1 MSFELSSSTR
11 MALRATAVAT
21 AAVAVSRIPGI
32 DRPYWIVLTA
42 VMLIYETAGESI
54 KRSGQRL
61 AMTLT
66 GCLTGWLLYLVADHI
81 PPLRWSLL
89 LGGIF
94 LAVYFRSNPRGVVYA
109 PMVFFISVYVVFV
122 FAIVGGWTGK
132 LFVTRIYDTAIGC
145 ALALGG
151 SLLILPQRAGNLIA
165 DDLAHFWDLCRQYF
179 EKTQGFL
186 SNTAPPPTSLD
197 RHSLLKQLEQLRLRS
212 RNSAFDGFMG
222 RNARKRQRLLVE
234 SSEIMSRHLLAFA
247 ALLQG
252 DQSSHSSAS
261 MLQSLGK
268 LMQRTTAGFHKLC
281 NPVIEPQFQ
290 AVPPGV
296 IPANKLYSQTMEKLL
311 SEQVSRAEILLIGP
325 ELYHLGEVCYHLE
338 AMLN

>member
-1 MSFELSSSTR
+1 MSFDLSPTTR
-11 MALRATAVAT
+11 MALRAAAVAT
-21 AAVAVSRIPGI
+21 VAVAVARIPGI

-66 GCLTGWLLYLVADHI
+66 GCLTGWLLFLVADHI

-122 FAIVGGWTGK
+122 FAVVGDWTGK
-132 LFVTRIYDTAIGC
+132 LFVTRVYDTAIGC

-151 SLLILPQRAGNLIA
+151 SLLILPQRAGNLVA
-165 DDLAHFWDLCRQYF
+165 DDLTRFWDLCRQYF
-179 EKTQGFL
+179 EKTQAFL
-186 SNTAPPPTSLD
+186 IQSGPAPSPLD
-197 RHSLLKQLEQLRLRS
+197 RQSLLKQLEQLRMRN
-212 RNSAFDGFMG
+212 RNSAFESFMG
-222 RNARKRQRLLVE
+222 RRARNRQRALVE
-234 SSEIMSRHLLAFA
+234 SSEVLSRHLLAYG

-252 DQSSHSSAS
+252 GQSTNATRLLMRESRDLSA
-261 MLQSLGK
+261 
-268 LMQRTTAGFHKLC
+268 RTAAGFHKLC
-281 NPVIEPQFQ
+281 NPVVEQQPTL
-290 AVPPGV
+290 PPGE
-296 IPANKLYSQTMEKLL
+296 IPANKLYSQSFEKLL
-311 SEQVSRAEILLIGP
+311 SEQVNRSDMLLLGP
-325 ELYHLGEVCYHLE
+325 ELYHLGEVCYQLE
-338 AMLN
+338 EMQS